1 MENKSKRKTKTKKK
15 IEQNTNLH
23 LSSETMKTSNDQNDK
38 ILLQNQ
44 LNTISN
50 NQKNIVN
57 FLKLFISFVFK

>member
-1 MENKSKRKTKTKKK
+1 MENKSKRKSKTKKK
-15 IEQNTNLH
+15 IEHNTNLS
-23 LSSETMKTSNDQNDK
+23 LSSEAMKTSDEQNDK

-57 FLKLFISFVFK
+57 FFKISFVFK